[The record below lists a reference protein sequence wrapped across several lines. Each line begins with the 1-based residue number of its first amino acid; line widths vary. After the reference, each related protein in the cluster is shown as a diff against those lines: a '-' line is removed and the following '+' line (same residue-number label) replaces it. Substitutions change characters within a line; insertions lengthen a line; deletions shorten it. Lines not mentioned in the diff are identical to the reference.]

1 MLPTSIAHRGLSPAE
16 LADAGVK
23 EEAVRLSNGIEHI
36 DDLLGSRPIPRAG
49 LTRAV
54 APACRCDRIKPL
66 DPEAASSYSIPGS
79 CRGDTRRVRLCNA
92 APAAAHQPLRG
103 LMTSTAKLALLTLPP
118 ILAAFFGALAAAWRA
133 PGPKTSSVIQHFTGG
148 IVFAAAALEL
158 LPQDRAHALFPVVVG
173 FVLGLA
179 LMLAIHA
186 LSGAIE
192 TRFEAARL
200 PVSLIIV
207 TAIDLVVDGLVL
219 GIAFSASDES
229 GIILTVALTLEV
241 LFLALSVSAALAAAG
256 IGRLL
261 SIVVPVALAALLSVA
276 AVAGNVA
283 FAGLPANIYAA
294 LLGLGTVALLYLVT
308 EELLVEAHE
317 VPETPFATAAFF
329 IGFIV
334 FFLIEGSVKA

>member
-1 MLPTSIAHRGLSPAE
+1 
-16 LADAGVK
+16 
-23 EEAVRLSNGIEHI
+23 
-36 DDLLGSRPIPRAG
+36 
-49 LTRAV
+49 
-54 APACRCDRIKPL
+54 
-66 DPEAASSYSIPGS
+66 
-79 CRGDTRRVRLCNA
+79 
-92 APAAAHQPLRG
+92 
-103 LMTSTAKLALLTLPP
+103 MTPTAKLALLTLPP
-118 ILAAFFGALAAAWRA
+118 LLAACFGALAAAWRA
-133 PGPKTSSVIQHFTGG
+133 PGPKASSVIQHFTGG

-173 FVLGLA
+173 FVLGIA
-179 LMLAIHA
+179 LMLAIRA

-192 TRFEAARL
+192 TRFEEARL

-207 TAIDLVVDGLVL
+207 TAIDLVIDGLVL

-261 SIVVPVALAALLSVA
+261 SIVVPVWLAALLSIA
-276 AVAGNVA
+276 AVAGNAA
-283 FAGLPANIYAA
+283 FAGLPSNIYAA

-334 FFLIEGSVKA
+334 FFLIEGSVKAG

>member
-1 MLPTSIAHRGLSPAE
+1 
-16 LADAGVK
+16 
-23 EEAVRLSNGIEHI
+23 
-36 DDLLGSRPIPRAG
+36 
-49 LTRAV
+49 
-54 APACRCDRIKPL
+54 
-66 DPEAASSYSIPGS
+66 
-79 CRGDTRRVRLCNA
+79 
-92 APAAAHQPLRG
+92 
-103 LMTSTAKLALLTLPP
+103 MTPTAKLALLTLPP
-118 ILAAFFGALAAAWRA
+118 VLAGCFGALAAAWRA

-173 FVLGLA
+173 FVLGIA
-179 LMLAIHA
+179 LMLAIRA

-192 TRFEAARL
+192 TRFEEARL

-256 IGRLL
+256 IGRML
-261 SIVVPVALAALLSVA
+261 SIIVVPVVLAALLSVA
-276 AVAGNVA
+276 AVAGNAA

-334 FFLIEGSVKA
+334 FFLIEGSVKAG